1 MNYVT
6 KNNSGK
12 RQSIGAHCLDVGSS
26 GFTMIE
32 LIVAMGVFLVITGA
46 AFALLSQHQ
55 PIFNQQQNMAG
66 LNISMRNAVAQL
78 QLDLSNAGTG
88 FYVGANIPGWPV
100 GITISNSNPGGG
112 CNNATTHTYSSTC
125 FDTVNVIAVDA
136 NTPPAHPT
144 DSGSNCV
151 STTSAVL
158 FATPTGSTTLAQ
170 LAADYHTGDQILVVK
185 SDGSQIATAILTHDG
200 QVTGGKVQ
208 LQHNPTGSDGTNSS
222 NYDPLGISINASN
235 KLGVT
240 FCNTDWVLKLAPIH
254 YGVDVSNTS
263 NPKLTRTQGGTTSV
277 LAEQVIGFKV
287 GAATWNSVA
296 DTDSISYS
304 FDSSSYGYDYTLIRS
319 VRISLIGRTPPV
331 TDPSYKF
338 RNTFDQG
345 PYQIEGVSVV
355 VNPRNLSMRD

>member
-1 MNYVT
+1 MN
-6 KNNSGK
+6 G
-12 RQSIGAHCLDVGSS
+12 GSQ
-26 GFTMIE
+26 GFSLLELMI
-32 LIVAMGVFLVITGA
+32 AMAVFLVITGA

-100 GITISNSNPGGG
+100 GITVINSNPGSG
-112 CNNATTHTYSSTC
+112 CNNATAHTYGLNC
-125 FDTVNVIAVDA
+125 FDTINVIAVDP

-144 DSGSNCV
+144 DNGSNCV
-151 STTSAVL
+151 STTSSVL

-185 SDGSQIATAILTHDG
+185 SDGSQMATAILTNDG
-200 QVTGGKVQ
+200 HVSGGKVQ
-208 LQHNPTGSDGTNSS
+208 LQHNPTGSDGTNGSS
-222 NYDPLGISINASN
+222 NDPLGISTNASN
-235 KLGVT
+235 KLGVS
-240 FCNTDWVLKLAPIH
+240 FCSTDWVLRLSPIQ

-263 NPKLTRTQGGTTSV
+263 NPKLTRRQGGTTTV

-287 GAATWNSVA
+287 GAATWNSTA
-296 DTDSISYS
+296 DTDSTSYS
-304 FDSSSYGYDYTLIRS
+304 FDASTYGHDYTLVRS
-319 VRISLIGRTPPV
+319 VRISLIGRTAPV
-331 TDPSYKF
+331 TDPTYKF
-338 RNTFDQG
+338 RNTFDHG
-345 PYQIEGVSVV
+345 PYQIQGVSVV